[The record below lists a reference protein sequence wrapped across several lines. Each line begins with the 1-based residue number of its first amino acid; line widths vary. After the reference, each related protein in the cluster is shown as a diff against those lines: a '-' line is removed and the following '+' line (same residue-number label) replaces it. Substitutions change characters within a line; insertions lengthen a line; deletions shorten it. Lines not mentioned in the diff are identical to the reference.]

1 MYIFDEQ
8 DQLVR
13 KFGSSGKGNG
23 KFLNPQGLAFDVN
36 NLCMCLSTV
45 IIECRRNGQLS
56 SPSGIMVYNERLYVA
71 DHGNNCISV
80 FQLNGQF
87 CCIIRSGQ
95 LSNPCDVTVSGNGH
109 LLVAD
114 YNNYCISSFTLDG
127 AYVGKFDKE
136 MIHNYRYP
144 VRLTT
149 DMHGFVLVTEDEA
162 ECVTVFGQGGVH
174 VCSFF

>member
-1 MYIFDEQ
+1 M
-8 DQLVR
+8 
-13 KFGSSGKGNG
+13 
-23 KFLNPQGLAFDVN
+23 
-36 NLCMCLSTV
+36 
-45 IIECRRNGQLS
+45 
-56 SPSGIMVYNERLYVA
+56 
-71 DHGNNCISV
+71 

-87 CCIIRSGQ
+87 CCIIGSGQ
-95 LSNPCDVTVSGNGH
+95 LSNPRDVTVSGNGH

-144 VRLTT
+144 ISLII

-162 ECVTVFGQGGVH
+162 ECVTVFDQGTVH
-174 VCSFF
+174 VCSFTFEFPCGIAVSPVGDIHVASYDNCEVQIF